1 MFDLNLQNFY
11 KIKAIFSL
19 CFLVSSYNIISLGFL
34 KFFMLPMKKRREEK
48 QSVFLSAFFF
58 TNSQNPLMKVSTLI
72 IPEIMLL
79 LKNLL

>member
-34 KFFMLPMKKRREEK
+34 KFFMLPIKKRREEK
-48 QSVFLSAFFF
+48 HSVFLPAFFYEF
-58 TNSQNPLMKVSTLI
+58 TKSIDESFYSNYRK
-72 IPEIMLL
+72 
-79 LKNLL
+79 